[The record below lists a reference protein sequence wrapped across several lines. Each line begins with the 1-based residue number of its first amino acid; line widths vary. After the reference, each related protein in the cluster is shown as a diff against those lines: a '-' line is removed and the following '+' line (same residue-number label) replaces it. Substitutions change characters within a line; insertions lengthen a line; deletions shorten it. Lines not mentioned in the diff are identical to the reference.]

1 MKKLV
6 VVVMILAA
14 AIGYAYY
21 RTNTGTRADETVIPT
36 IAVDKHTLKNGLDVL
51 LVEDHRLPRVAV
63 DVWYHVGPVNEVE
76 GRTGFAHL
84 FEHMMFQKSKHI
96 PEDSYFR
103 FLESAGASDVNG
115 TTANDRTNYFET
127 VPSNQLDLALWL
139 ESDRMGYLLDDLT
152 EKSFSN
158 QQAVVRNERRQSYE
172 NRPFGVVEEAV
183 SHQLYPKNHP
193 YYASVIGSHA
203 DIQAAQLKDVK
214 SFFKQYYVPNNA
226 SIAIVGDINKA
237 DTLALVE
244 KYFGSLKRGPDVPAV
259 NVTTPPITEE
269 RRLVVKD
276 RVELPRLYMAWIVP
290 PIYTDGDAAADI
302 TADLFGGDKVSR
314 LYKSLVYD
322 KRIAQDVAVY
332 NYSYTLGS
340 VFSIE
345 ATAARDHTLEEIEKE
360 IDAQLE
366 MLRDKPPTVSE
377 LEGSK
382 RSIERNI
389 LFSLEY
395 TGGSGG
401 IADRINAYNHH
412 VKDPNFLEKDIERY
426 RKATPETIRDFAAKY
441 LTKNSRVVV
450 YGVPGKQDLG
460 PDVPAPAKIASNEG
474 GESVNSDEPWRAMP
488 PAPGPQPQLVLPK
501 PESFQLSNG
510 LTVLLDSRKGLP
522 VVAASLGFRGG
533 IAANPADKPGLAA
546 FMLDMLDEGTTTRS
560 ALDYAEQLKQAGVQI
575 NAVPKRDYSGMVL
588 TATRGTLGAGFDLL
602 ADAVLNPAFDEKE
615 VERVR
620 KLRTGELVQLKE
632 DPGQLADVT
641 ALLAINGKDSPYA
654 YPALGT
660 DASVKAITAQDLR
673 EFWRAQ
679 IQPANAALVVSG
691 DLTKEELQPL
701 LEKSFG
707 KWSGM
712 PAAPITLKEEP
723 VTRHIVIVDAPG
735 APQTQIRTMMRGP
748 MRSTPDYESLLVM
761 NEILGGAFSS
771 RINLNLREA
780 HGYTYGAYTVV
791 RALAH
796 GGWLV
801 GGTGAEAKVTAP
813 AVHEMVN
820 EIGQMSQLPVKPEEV
835 MLAKST
841 LVRSL
846 PSSFETTSSTVDMLS
861 DIPAYNLSLDYY
873 QQYAKK
879 VDAVTEDNVKDVAKK
894 YLVPDKMLIVAV
906 GDRKQIEGGL
916 KALKV
921 GDVEIRDTDGNV
933 K

>member
-1 MKKLV
+1 MKKLLLV
-6 VVVMILAA
+6 VVFVAAVAGVACVSKNGAPVAKETPIPKLAV
-14 AIGYAYY
+14 
-21 RTNTGTRADETVIPT
+21 E
-36 IAVDKHTLKNGLDVL
+36 KHTLANGLEVL

-63 DVWYHVGPVNEVE
+63 NTWYHAGPVNELP

-96 PEDSYFR
+96 PEDSFFR
-103 FLESAGASDVNG
+103 FLEAAGASDVNG
-115 TTANDRTNYFET
+115 TTDLDRTNYFET
-127 VPSNQLDLALWL
+127 VPSSQLELALWL

-152 EKSFSN
+152 AASFKN
-158 QQAVVRNERRQSYE
+158 QQDVVRNERRQSVE
-172 NRPFGVVEEAV
+172 NRPFGIVEEAV
-183 SHQLYPKNHP
+183 SHLLFPKDHP
-193 YYASVIGSHA
+193 YYAAVIGSHA

-276 RVELPRLYMAWIVP
+276 HVELPRLYMAWIVP

-322 KRIAQDVAVY
+322 KRIAQDVSVS

-340 VFSIE
+340 VFTIE

-360 IDAQLE
+360 IDAQLA

-377 LEGSK
+377 VDGSK
-382 RSIERNI
+382 RSIERSI

-426 RKATPETIRDFAAKY
+426 RKATPETIRDFATKY

-450 YGVPGKQDLG
+450 YGVNGDQDLG
-460 PDVPAPAKIASNEG
+460 PEVAAPEKTASREG
-474 GESVNSDEPWRAMP
+474 GESVNPDEPWRAMP

-560 ALDYAEQLKQAGVQI
+560 ALEYAEQLKQAGVQI

-588 TATRGTLGAGFDLL
+588 TSTHGTLGAGFDLM

-615 VERVR
+615 IERVR

-641 ALLAINGKDSPYA
+641 ALLAVNGKDSPYA

-660 DASVKAITAQDLR
+660 DASVKAI
-673 EFWRAQ
+673 
-679 IQPANAALVVSG
+679 
-691 DLTKEELQPL
+691 
-701 LEKSFG
+701 
-707 KWSGM
+707 
-712 PAAPITLKEEP
+712 
-723 VTRHIVIVDAPG
+723 
-735 APQTQIRTMMRGP
+735 
-748 MRSTPDYESLLVM
+748 
-761 NEILGGAFSS
+761 
-771 RINLNLREA
+771 
-780 HGYTYGAYTVV
+780 
-791 RALAH
+791 
-796 GGWLV
+796 
-801 GGTGAEAKVTAP
+801 
-813 AVHEMVN
+813 
-820 EIGQMSQLPVKPEEV
+820 
-835 MLAKST
+835 
-841 LVRSL
+841 
-846 PSSFETTSSTVDMLS
+846 
-861 DIPAYNLSLDYY
+861 
-873 QQYAKK
+873 
-879 VDAVTEDNVKDVAKK
+879 
-894 YLVPDKMLIVAV
+894 
-906 GDRKQIEGGL
+906 
-916 KALKV
+916 
-921 GDVEIRDTDGNV
+921 
-933 K
+933 